1 MKQRGFTLIEL
12 VIVVAIVG
20 ILASGALP
28 LARWSVKRSKE
39 YVLQQNLRIMR
50 NAIDRYHD
58 AAQAGLI
65 EVPEGT
71 SGYPESLDVL
81 VEGVPLL
88 GQMPPIMPGVSGE
101 YDATGPGLTG
111 GLRAQTQTPAGAG
124 SLPGVGGATMAPG
137 GQQPQQQG
145 LFNRGGATGSGQPG
159 RRSPGGGLSFGV
171 DVGNEADSQ
180 QSAAGSRFGSA
191 LGQQQGSAGAASSFD
206 RLRQPGAVGQLDTQA
221 NEPLIGSDGKPVM
234 LMFLRR
240 IPIDPMTGKA
250 EWGVRCYGEPPTDR
264 LWCGRDVFDIYS
276 KAFSAAID
284 GTKYGDW

>member
-28 LARWSVKRSKE
+28 LARWSVKRNKE

-71 SGYPESLDVL
+71 SGYPASLDVL

-88 GQMPPIMPGVSGE
+88 GQMPPVMPAVSDE
-101 YDATGPGLTG
+101 YGATGPGLTG
-111 GLRAQTQTPAGAG
+111 GLGAQSQSQSGAG
-124 SLPGVGGATMAPG
+124 NVPGVGAD
-137 GQQPQQQG
+137 GQQSQSQG
-145 LFNRGGATGSGQPG
+145 LFDRGGAAGSGRPG
-159 RRSPGGGLSFGV
+159 QRTPGAGLSFGV
-171 DVGNEADSQ
+171 DVGNQADAQ
-180 QSAAGSRFGSA
+180 QNTGSSAGSSRLSAAF
-191 LGQQQGSAGAASSFD
+191 GQQRGGQGAASGLA
-206 RLRQPGAVGQLDTQA
+206 RLSQSGTVGQLNTQA
-221 NEPLIGSDGKPVM
+221 NEPLIGPDGQPVM
-234 LMFLRR
+234 VMFLRR

-250 EWGVRCYGEPPTDR
+250 EWGVRCYVEPPTDR

-276 KAFSAAID
+276 KAFSDAIN

>member
-39 YVLQQNLRIMR
+39 YVLQQNLRIIR

-71 SGYPESLDVL
+71 SGYPASLDVL

-88 GQMPPIMPGVSGE
+88 GQMPPVMPAVSDE
-101 YDATGPGLTG
+101 YGATGAGLTG
-111 GLRAQTQTPAGAG
+111 GIGGQLQAGQSGALGPGGVPTAPGIAQPGAAVGSGAG
-124 SLPGVGGATMAPG
+124 GLDRSGLRVGMGVGAQQGGSTAAGGSRLSSAFGQRQG
-137 GQQPQQQG
+137 GQ
-145 LFNRGGATGSGQPG
+145 GAPS
-159 RRSPGGGLSFGV
+159 L
-171 DVGNEADSQ
+171 
-180 QSAAGSRFGSA
+180 
-191 LGQQQGSAGAASSFD
+191 FD
-206 RLRQPGAVGQLDTQA
+206 RARQPGTVGELNTGA
-221 NEPLIGSDGKPVM
+221 SEPLIGPDGKPV
-234 LMFLRR
+234 LVMFLRR
-240 IPIDPMTGKA
+240 LPVDPMTGKA

-276 KAFSAAID
+276 KAFSDAID
-284 GTKYGDW
+284 GTKYRDW

>member
-28 LARWSVKRSKE
+28 LARWSVKRNKE

-58 AAQAGLI
+58 AATAGLI

-71 SGYPESLDVL
+71 SGYPASLDAL

-88 GQMPPIMPGVSGE
+88 GAMPPVMPGVSDE
-101 YDATGPGLTG
+101 YGATGDGLTG
-111 GLRAQTQTPAGAG
+111 GLGAQLQAGQGDAAGPAGEATTQGISRPG
-124 SLPGVGGATMAPG
+124 SPPGGAPA
-137 GQQPQQQG
+137 G
-145 LFNRGGATGSGQPG
+145 LQRP
-159 RRSPGGGLSFGV
+159 GLSLGTNIGAQMGSPAAGV
-171 DVGNEADSQ
+171 
-180 QSAAGSRFGSA
+180 GSRFGSA
-191 LGQQQGSAGAASSFD
+191 LGQQQDGQGAASTFD

-221 NEPLIGSDGKPVM
+221 NEPLIGPDGNPVM
-234 LMFLRR
+234 VMFLRR
-240 IPIDPMTGKA
+240 IPIDPMTGTA
-250 EWGVRCYGEPPTDR
+250 EWGVRCYGEPPADR

-276 KAFSAAID
+276 KAFSDAIN
-284 GTKYGDW
+284 GSKYRDW